1 MASSLCQLGPGQ
13 TRRGTREDAR
23 AVRAD
28 AFGPKS
34 ENGMGARRRLRTAF
48 SVWVAPL
55 GRVFC
60 PSGRVWTRDDC
71 LRWPAGHAL
80 MEPRAMPSKEKKIT

>member
-1 MASSLCQLGPGQ
+1 MASSLCQLGLGQ

-23 AVRAD
+23 AIRAN

-34 ENGMGARRRLRTAF
+34 ENGMGARGRLRTTL
-48 SVWVAPL
+48 SIWVTPL

-60 PSGRVWTRDDC
+60 PSGRVWTRDDR
-71 LRWPAGHAL
+71 LRWPAGRAL
-80 MEPRAMPSKEKKIT
+80 MEPRAMQSKAKKFT